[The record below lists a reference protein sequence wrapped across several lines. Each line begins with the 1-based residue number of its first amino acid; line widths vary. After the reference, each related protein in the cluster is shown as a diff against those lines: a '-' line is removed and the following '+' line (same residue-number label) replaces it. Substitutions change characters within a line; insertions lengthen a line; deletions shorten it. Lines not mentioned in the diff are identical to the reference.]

1 MLRRGRDALMGSTK
15 SFLGSTSQEG
25 ASNGVERSCS
35 CWLIPAAFG
44 EARPCRSQRHRI
56 TAKKLWIS
64 LLISPLNG
72 SRARGGAYWQLGSKC
87 PLPLIWGWG
96 GCQHII
102 CILIYLRPVRK
113 QCLPP
118 AVKALVDEWG
128 EQSALRVG
136 SPCICQESPLL
147 FVLFLHRYLVLCLGV
162 ARSSL
167 HRDSR
172 DSILRGLNF
181 KRNRGSPLFVQSSP
195 ETAWQGYSFRV
206 LRKILQILVTPAI
219 TENVLQFGCV
229 GHGQEIIFKD
239 SCGIQ
244 GILFPF
250 PFIFRTKKL
259 HWKALPFWI
268 PCHRNLTAVLQTE
281 RITCKMTEI
290 VSKAFF
296 AAPETLMMQ

>member
-1 MLRRGRDALMGSTK
+1 MLQRGRDALTGSTK
-15 SFLGSTSQEG
+15 SFLGSASQEG
-25 ASNGVERSCS
+25 ASNGVESCS

-44 EARPCRSQRHRI
+44 EARPCGSQRHRI
-56 TAKKLWIS
+56 TAKKLQIS

-72 SRARGGAYWQLGSKC
+72 NRARGGEYWQLGSKC
-87 PLPLIWGWG
+87 PSPLILGWG

-102 CILIYLRPVRK
+102 CILICLMPVRK

-128 EQSALRVG
+128 EQSALPVG

-147 FVLFLHRYLVLCLGV
+147 FVLFLHRYLVPCPGG

-167 HRDSR
+167 CRASWDSV
-172 DSILRGLNF
+172 LGGLNF

-206 LRKILQILVTPAI
+206 LRKVLQILVTPAI
-219 TENVLQFGCV
+219 TENVLQFRSV

-250 PFIFRTKKL
+250 PFIFCTKKL
-259 HWKALPFWI
+259 RWKALPFWI
-268 PCHRNLTAVLQTE
+268 PCHRNLTALLRTE

-296 AAPETLMMQ
+296 TAPETLTLQ